1 MNCAPAGFDPAR
13 DLPKGFVDFL
23 LPLHRALALRQREL
37 VQKRAAA
44 LAAAH
49 QGRLPDYLPPSP
61 AGGAFAPRPPRAGG
75 VQPSFEGPF

>member
-1 MNCAPAGFDPAR
+1 MNCTPAGFDPAR

-23 LPLHRALALRQREL
+23 LPLHRAFTSRQREL

-49 QGRLPDYLPPSP
+49 ALP
-61 AGGAFAPRPPRAGG
+61 
-75 VQPSFEGPF
+75 